1 MTTPHLLSPLN
12 SYFLCRKQILET
24 LKEGQTNEE
33 KEEEDMVPATEEKV
47 RKVNFRIMQRKRNIG
62 FRRIFTLAFDRLGKC

>member
-1 MTTPHLLSPLN
+1 MATLPLTSPPPLKL
-12 SYFLCRKQILET
+12 FFIRKQILET

-47 RKVNFRIMQRKRNIG
+47 RKENF
-62 FRRIFTLAFDRLGKC
+62 

>member
-1 MTTPHLLSPLN
+1 MTTLPLPPLKI
-12 SYFLCRKQILET
+12 FLILFIFRKQILET

-47 RKVNFRIMQRKRNIG
+47 RKENF
-62 FRRIFTLAFDRLGKC
+62 